1 MNIPLRTKKRFLL
14 LFPAFLAGLY
24 AHGQFEPT
32 DLPGLELWV
41 KADAGIT
48 LNGNFV
54 AQWDDQSGNNRHCT
68 SDFDVIRPTLL
79 NDAINGLPA
88 VSFDGVEDFLQF
100 PEITNLRT
108 VFWVLRE
115 NPGSTGTVSRPL
127 LGWSGGLTYL
137 RGPNKEFWYPQFSD
151 PAVFNGQTRLN
162 FETIDGT
169 TTVVP
174 TDFCIT
180 SLVTTGP
187 LSATHLTM
195 ELNIFGRTWWG
206 EMAEVLIYS
215 NPLSPEEVLQVEE
228 YLATKYSP
236 PFMAMEDIEV
246 EYGFCDTLI
255 CAPVGFTNYVWNNS
269 TSNPC
274 IEASQE
280 GIYTLEMN
288 DAFGRILRDTIEV
301 HFPGNLSIPDTQICA
316 GDYFIWNSELDEI
329 NYSFQLNQNNAAAI
343 IDLVAAGEYEYTVTD
358 TNGCSVTDLFQ
369 IVVDPFAE
377 EASLGDDIEL
387 CAGNTIGFIQDYN
400 DLTYLWNTT
409 ETTEQILINTTGDYW
424 VEATNTLNCIAR
436 DTIHVTIVG
445 IAPQIDFAAS
455 GQCEDASTLFTAIN
469 NSASEIVSWNWNF
482 GDNETGTGETIS
494 HTYTA
499 AGDYEI
505 TVSAL
510 TAEGCSNTIS
520 QIIHIN
526 QKPQPQYTT
535 NQTCNNVP
543 IEFTDNSVSEEGSI
557 ITWNWLIDG
566 VFYTTPSVTATL
578 LLPGLQ
584 NVLLEVT
591 TDLGC
596 SAEVNQAVNVK
607 AAPIAAF
614 TSDPTCEGELTQFI
628 NETDDSQ
635 SGPIVTTNWNFG
647 DNTGSTLVDPSHFYS
662 SQGMYTTALS
672 VVAANGCLDTISQEI
687 IVHSLPEADFVIS
700 NACLDQPYQLQDASS
715 ANGDEITSWFW
726 EVDGQNVTGENP
738 QVVFGIEGLN
748 TVELAVTTAYGC
760 TASIQQQIPV
770 WNNPVADYSYSP
782 EIGLAP
788 FDVQFINES
797 VGAVNYHW
805 IFGDTYESEE
815 INPTHIF
822 SLNGTFLTRL
832 IAINNAGCTDTVG
845 QIITVADPTLDVMI
859 ELITCTETPY
869 GQQVS
874 AKLINTGNITIEK
887 LIMSFQVGNDAPVL
901 EVWEGNLPRSTSM
914 VYTFNAYLQTEGK
927 QFPYVCITAETSP
940 LQYVE
945 INLTDNQYCKPLESV
960 GLEVFPPYPNPG
972 DDRMFIRF
980 ITPLAGDLELYVFD
994 VKGSRVMEI
1003 LDEDVPQG
1011 FHQYFLDISALEE
1024 GPYKLQL
1031 ILNDKKSVVSFLKVR
1046 AK

>member
-1 MNIPLRTKKRFLL
+1 MSIPLRTKKRFLL
-14 LFPAFLAGLY
+14 LFPALLAGLY
-24 AHGQFEPT
+24 THAQFEPT
-32 DLPGLELWV
+32 DLAGLELWV
-41 KADAGIT
+41 KADTGIT

-79 NDAINGLPA
+79 DDAINGLPS

-137 RGPNKEFWYPQFSD
+137 RGPNKEFWYPAFSD

-162 FETIDGT
+162 FEDIDGP

-174 TDFCIT
+174 TEFCIT

-187 LSATHLTM
+187 LSASHLTM

-215 NPLSPEEVLQVEE
+215 NPLSAEEILQVEN

-236 PFMAMEDIEV
+236 PFTAMEDIEV

-255 CAPVGFTNYVWNNS
+255 CAPPGFTNYVWNNS

-274 IEASQE
+274 IAASQE
-280 GIYTLEMN
+280 GTYALEMN

-301 HFPGNLSIPDTQICA
+301 RFPGNLAIPDTQICA
-316 GDYFIWNSELDEI
+316 GDHFIWNTELVEGD
-329 NYSFQLNQNNAAAI
+329 YSFLLNQNSSLPD
-343 IDLVAAGEYEYTVTD
+343 IDLTTAGDYEFTVTD

-369 IVVDPFAE
+369 ITVDPFAE
-377 EASLGDDIEL
+377 EASLGPDIEL
-387 CAGNTIGFIQDYN
+387 CAGNTIGFQQTYET
-400 DLTYLWNTT
+400 LEYLWNTD
-409 ETTEQILINTTGDYW
+409 ETTETIIINSSGEYW
-424 VEATNTLNCIAR
+424 LQATNALNCVAR
-436 DTIHVTIVG
+436 DTIDVTIVG
-445 IAPQIDFAAS
+445 VAPQINFTAI
-455 GQCEDASTLFTAIN
+455 GLCEDASTQFTAIN
-469 NSASEIVSWNWNF
+469 NSSSEIESWTWDF
-482 GDNETGTGETIS
+482 GDGESGTGETIT
-494 HTYTA
+494 HTFA
-499 AGDYEI
+499 VAGDFEI
-505 TVSAL
+505 TL
-510 TAEGCSNTIS
+510 TAQTVEGCTNTVT

-535 NQTCNNVP
+535 NQTCNNLP
-543 IEFTDNSVSEEGSI
+543 IEFTDNSVSAEGN
-557 ITWNWLIDG
+557 ITAWNWLIEG
-566 VFYTTPSVTATL
+566 IFYSDSTITANISQ
-578 LLPGLQ
+578 PGLQ
-584 NVLLEVT
+584 NILLEVT

-596 SAEVNQAVNVK
+596 SAEVNQSVNIK
-607 AAPIAAF
+607 AAPLAGF
-614 TSDPTCEGELTQFI
+614 SSEPTCEGELTQFI
-628 NETDDSQ
+628 NESNDSQ
-635 SGPIVTTNWNFG
+635 SGPLVTTIWNFG
-647 DNTGSTLVDPSHFYS
+647 DNTGSTLSEPSHFYS
-662 SQGMYTTALS
+662 SEGTYTTQLAI
-672 VVAANGCLDTISQEI
+672 VAANGCVDTLSQEVV
-687 IVHSLPEADFVIS
+687 VHSLPLADFVIS
-700 NACLDQPYQLQDASS
+700 NACLNQEYVLQDASVS
-715 ANGDEITSWFW
+715 NGDEITSWYW
-726 EVDGQNVTGENP
+726 EVGGQNFTQENP
-738 QVVFGIEGLN
+738 VVIFTEDGLN
-748 TVELAVTTAYGC
+748 TVQLAVTTLYGC

-770 WNNPVADYSYSP
+770 WNIPVADYSFSP

-788 FDVQFINES
+788 FEVQFINES
-797 VGAVNYHW
+797 QNATEFHW
-805 IFGDTYESEE
+805 IFGDTFDSEE
-815 INPTHIF
+815 INPVHIY
-822 SLNGTFLTRL
+822 SLNGTFYTRL
-832 IAINNAGCTDTVG
+832 IAINHAGCTDTLG

-859 ELITCTETPY
+859 ELVTCTETPY

-887 LIMSFQVGNDAPVL
+887 LIMSYQVGNDAPIL

-914 VYTFNAYLQTEGK
+914 IYTFSAYLQTVGQ

-940 LQYVE
+940 LEQVE
-945 INLTDNQYCKPLESV
+945 TNLTDNQYCKPLESV
-960 GLEVFPPYPNPG
+960 GLELFPPYPNPG

-1003 LDEDVPQG
+1003 LDENVPQG